1 MEYNPTY
8 NPYSLRGKVV
18 LVTGAS
24 SGIGRA
30 TAIECSRLGASVV
43 ITARNE
49 NRLKETF
56 DMLSGDSN
64 QMILCDLADDEA
76 INNLVEEV
84 PHLDGLV
91 NNAGYQEYLPVP
103 FIKKDKLEA
112 IMAVNTIAP
121 IALLQKLLRAK
132 KLTKGASIVFTS
144 SLAGLGINAPGN
156 SMYAATKGAISA
168 FVTGAAIDLAPK
180 KIRVNA
186 VCPGMVNTAI
196 MDYGTVGEE
205 ELKADA
211 ANYPLGRYGEPEDI
225 AYAIIYLLSDAS
237 SWITAT
243 NLVIDGGVSA
253 K

>member
-30 TAIECSRLGASVV
+30 TAIECSRLGATVV

-76 INNLVEEV
+76 INKLVEEV

-112 IMAVNTIAP
+112 IMEVNTIAP

-132 KLTKGASIVFTS
+132 KITKGASIVFTS

-186 VCPGMVNTAI
+186 VCPGMVNTAT

-225 AYAIIYLLSDAS
+225 AHAIIYLLSDAS
-237 SWITAT
+237 SWVTAT

-253 K
+253 R

>member
-30 TAIECSRLGASVV
+30 TAIECSRLGAIVV

-49 NRLKETF
+49 NRLRETF

-76 INNLVEEV
+76 INKLVEEV

-112 IMAVNTIAP
+112 IMSVNTIAP

-132 KLTKGASIVFTS
+132 KITKGASIVFTS

-168 FVTGAAIDLAPK
+168 FVTGAAIDLASK

-237 SWITAT
+237 SRVTAT

-253 K
+253 R

>member
-30 TAIECSRLGASVV
+30 TAIECSRLGATVV

-49 NRLKETF
+49 NRLRETF

-76 INNLVEEV
+76 INKLVEEV

-112 IMAVNTIAP
+112 IMSVNTIAP

-132 KLTKGASIVFTS
+132 KITNGASIVFTS
-144 SLAGLGINAPGN
+144 SLAGLGINAPCN

-168 FVTGAAIDLAPK
+168 FVTGAAIDLASK

-196 MDYGTVGEE
+196 MDDGTVGEE

-225 AYAIIYLLSDAS
+225 AHAIIYLLSDAS
-237 SWITAT
+237 SWVTAT

-253 K
+253 R

>member
-30 TAIECSRLGASVV
+30 TAIECSRLGATVV

-49 NRLKETF
+49 NRLRETF

-76 INNLVEEV
+76 INKLVEEV

-112 IMAVNTIAP
+112 IMSVNTIAP
-121 IALLQKLLRAK
+121 ITLLQKLLRAK
-132 KLTKGASIVFTS
+132 KITKGASIVFTS

-168 FVTGAAIDLAPK
+168 FVTGAAIDLASK

-237 SWITAT
+237 SWVTAT

-253 K
+253 R

>member
-1 MEYNPTY
+1 MYNPF
-8 NPYSLRGKVV
+8 SLEGKTI

-30 TAIECSRLGASVV
+30 TAIECSKMGAQVI

-49 NRLKETF
+49 ARLRETY
-56 DMLSGDSN
+56 N
-64 QMILCDLADDEA
+64 QLEGENHHMIICDLADDNAIEA
-76 INNLVEEV
+76 LVQEV
-84 PHLDGLV
+84 PQLSGLV

-103 FIKKDKLEA
+103 FIKKEKLEA
-112 IMAVNTIAP
+112 IMSVNTIAP
-121 IALLQKLLRAK
+121 IILLQKLLRAK
-132 KLTKGASIVFTS
+132 KITKGASVVFTS
-144 SLAGLGINAPGN
+144 SLAGIGVNAPGN

-168 FVTGAAIDLAPK
+168 FVTGAAIDMAPK

-196 MDYGTVGEE
+196 MDSGTVGEE

-225 AYAIIYLLSDAS
+225 AFAIIYLLSDAS
-237 SWITAT
+237 SWVTGS
-243 NLVIDGGVSA
+243 NLVIDGGVSV